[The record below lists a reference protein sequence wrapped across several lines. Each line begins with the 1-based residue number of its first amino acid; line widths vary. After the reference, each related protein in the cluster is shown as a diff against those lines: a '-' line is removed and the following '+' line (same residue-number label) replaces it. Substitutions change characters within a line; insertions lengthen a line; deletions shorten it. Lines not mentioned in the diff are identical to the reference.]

1 MKKTLPLLIALF
13 FCFSISAQTTKTMT
27 WGGKQRQY
35 LEYIP
40 DSYDPST
47 PTPVIFGFHGVGK
60 TMEYFFEVSK
70 FYNIA
75 DEHGWILIFPQALDY
90 RIGGIINMG
99 TTWNAGVSATIGL
112 LGLGHVVL
120 QENVDDPGLV
130 FAILDDLIARYNIDE
145 GAIFCTGVSM
155 GGFMSNRMA
164 IEHGDRI
171 KAVASVNG
179 TIGNEL
185 TSTTPIR
192 HISTMHIHGTAD
204 DTITY
209 SEAGFP
215 ILGSHISLGLGA
227 EATVEWWR
235 SFNQCSTTPVYTAY
249 PNTMADGKTYEQFLY
264 EDGIDGTKT
273 AFIKTTNGHHEWY
286 SFPANDIDY
295 ATEIYNFFASCIAP
309 PPVDSLPVVTTGGIA
324 DIMTSSAT
332 GGGEVI
338 SDGGAEVTARG
349 VCWRTAHNP
358 TLAHSHTTN
367 GSGIG
372 TFTSTLSGLAP
383 NTTYYVR
390 AYATN
395 SVGTV
400 YGGEVSFTTPCNPVS
415 VTISGDTSFC
425 EGDSITLTASG
436 TVFYS
441 WSATNNSANLTV
453 TEAGTY
459 TVTGSNQYG
468 CSATSSFTVSVLE
481 SPAVIIDGN
490 DFFCEGGSTT
500 LTVSGANSY
509 LWSTTATTPE
519 VTVSVEG
526 TYSVTGTDEHG
537 CSATESIT
545 VTIPALPDITISGDT
560 VVEPGG
566 STTLSVENNPDWTYL
581 WSTGATS
588 SSVTVTPEETT
599 TYYIT
604 VTNGICDGEVTA
616 FVTVTVTDSIP
627 SDTIPGDT
635 IPDDTTG
642 ILHYR
647 PANIHIYPNPTNS
660 IVTIQLSSE
669 ACVLSPEIQMF
680 DIYGRR
686 LQIVSVCGERP
697 QIDMSRYA
705 PGVYIIKIVCNG
717 KPYAIG
723 KVIKE

>member
-1 MKKTLPLLIALF
+1 M
-13 FCFSISAQTTKTMT
+13 
-27 WGGKQRQY
+27 
-35 LEYIP
+35 
-40 DSYDPST
+40 
-47 PTPVIFGFHGVGK
+47 
-60 TMEYFFEVSK
+60 
-70 FYNIA
+70 
-75 DEHGWILIFPQALDY
+75 
-90 RIGGIINMG
+90 
-99 TTWNAGVSATIGL
+99 
-112 LGLGHVVL
+112 
-120 QENVDDPGLV
+120 
-130 FAILDDLIARYNIDE
+130 
-145 GAIFCTGVSM
+145 
-155 GGFMSNRMA
+155 
-164 IEHGDRI
+164 
-171 KAVASVNG
+171 
-179 TIGNEL
+179 
-185 TSTTPIR
+185 
-192 HISTMHIHGTAD
+192 
-204 DTITY
+204 
-209 SEAGFP
+209 
-215 ILGSHISLGLGA
+215 
-227 EATVEWWR
+227 
-235 SFNQCSTTPVYTAY
+235 
-249 PNTMADGKTYEQFLY
+249 
-264 EDGIDGTKT
+264 
-273 AFIKTTNGHHEWY
+273 
-286 SFPANDIDY
+286 
-295 ATEIYNFFASCIAP
+295 
-309 PPVDSLPVVTTGGIA
+309 
-324 DIMTSSAT
+324 
-332 GGGEVI
+332 
-338 SDGGAEVTARG
+338 TARG